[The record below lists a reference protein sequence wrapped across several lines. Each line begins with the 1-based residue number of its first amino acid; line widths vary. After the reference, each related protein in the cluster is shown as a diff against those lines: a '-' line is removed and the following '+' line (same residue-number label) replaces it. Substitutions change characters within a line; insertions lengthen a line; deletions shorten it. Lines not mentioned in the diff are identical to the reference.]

1 MWRAHFVTRYWAIG
15 RVASNRLDDVSLE
28 LVRAFDAVGMDSAVL
43 RFDGDNIA
51 VICTDTKA
59 ALALMNRAV
68 AELTAPSDRT
78 VN

>member
-1 MWRAHFVTRYWAIG
+1 
-15 RVASNRLDDVSLE
+15 VASNRLDDVAAE
-28 LVRAFDAVGMDSAVL
+28 LVSVVKGSIWL
-43 RFDGDNIA
+43 REDEGGQI
-51 VICTDTKA
+51 VIVCANPKE